1 MATTWVNEGNGEQY
15 FIQRHDHVDR
25 IIVLTWGFG
34 DQDTTT
40 VWTDLEAAEL
50 VAAIHADL
58 MSREWTLAAR
68 YQERRQGRD
77 RRAVARSGEDRREHG
92 IGSLQFKIGS

>member
-40 VWTDLEAAEL
+40 VWTDLEAA
-50 VAAIHADL
+50 DL
-58 MSREWTLAAR
+58 SLRSTPISCLAS
-68 YQERRQGRD
+68 GRSPRGIRSD
-77 RRAVARSGEDRREHG
+77 GRVVRAVARSGEDRREHG